1 MLLCPCA
8 WEPVWDLII
17 SEYFII
23 LGPGVA
29 VAKYKKKKPTTDT
42 VSAEKATTGKSTANK
57 LQGHAKSAATPA
69 EPSAAV
75 SSAEKKPKRIASGS
89 LKLQFAGDLILVKNS
104 QKALGGLFKRYAALF
119 ETLANMPKEQRG
131 LVYKVMTGLML
142 TSHAKKATTTD
153 AKRNL
158 FELKNQLFLAVAN
171 DRALRRQVEFKYL
184 VSKNFRV
191 LNYCETCK
199 KMNAEMALDRHKWK
213 YCKQCNVDHNFYN
226 LLSMEIR
233 FPQGFAR
240 MFISNDQI
248 SKLEHFKLP
257 RRINAD
263 LLKEE
268 AIIDQFHYNTRN
280 LDAIDLDSIMA
291 LHGKLLQ
298 PPPESTEAKR
308 ARKPATVNPG

>member
-1 MLLCPCA
+1 M
-8 WEPVWDLII
+8 
-17 SEYFII
+17 
-23 LGPGVA
+23 
-29 VAKYKKKKPTTDT
+29 AKYKKKKPTNDQ
-42 VSAEKATTGKSTANK
+42 AGPEKATTGKAASGKSSGTSKQASIPTA
-57 LQGHAKSAATPA
+57 QGAASDSA
-69 EPSAAV
+69 
-75 SSAEKKPKRIASGS
+75 SSSDQKPKRLASGS

-119 ETLANMPKEQRG
+119 ETLANMPKDQRG

-142 TSHAKKATTTD
+142 TSHAKKATTTE
-153 AKRNL
+153 AKKNL
-158 FELKNQLFLAVAN
+158 FDLKNQLFLAVAN

-191 LNYCETCK
+191 LSYCDACK
-199 KMNAEMALDRHKWK
+199 KMNTEMGLDRHKWK

-226 LLSMEIR
+226 LLSLEMR

-248 SKLEHFKLP
+248 TKLEHFKLP

-263 LLKEE
+263 TLKEE

-280 LDAIDLDSIMA
+280 LDAIDLDSIIA
-291 LHGKLLQ
+291 LHGKLLA
-298 PPPESTEAKR
+298 PPTEGPDTKR
-308 ARKPATVNPG
+308 PRKTGIVTPG